1 MNSYGSTT
9 DTSSN
14 NAHSIYHATNSESHN
29 TIDTTL
35 DMNEV
40 IMLISVILNSM
51 AAGIIIIFSNTI
63 MPALSKQ
70 DLSTGI
76 GVMNTINVIIV
87 NPLFIIIFFGGLIS
101 VFPTV
106 SLLRKKDNNS
116 NSNPVAGYYALASTL
131 IYFFGQFLV
140 TVTQN
145 VPRNNQLAE
154 YSDETYWAQDYLIS
168 WVNWNT
174 FRGVSALV
182 SAVLGAMSLT
192 LMRR

>member
-1 MNSYGSTT
+1 MGSYGSTT
-9 DTSSN
+9 NTSSN
-14 NAHSIYHATNSESHN
+14 NAHSIYHATNSESSA
-29 TIDTTL
+29 IDTTL
-35 DMNEV
+35 NMNEI
-40 IMLISVILNSM
+40 IMLISVMLNSM
-51 AAGIIIIFSNTI
+51 SAGIIIIFSNTI

-70 DLSTGI
+70 DMSTGI
-76 GVMNTINVIIV
+76 EVMNTINVIIV
-87 NPLFIIIFFGGLIS
+87 NPLFVIIFFGGLIS
-101 VFPTV
+101 VSPTI
-106 SLLRKKDNNS
+106 SLLQKKD

-154 YSDETYWAQDYLIS
+154 YSDETYWQDDYLVS

-174 FRGVSALV
+174 LRGVCALV
-182 SAVLGAMSLT
+182 SAVLGALSLT